1 MTEFV
6 AGAVAMLACV
16 AGLFFLRFWRKSRDR
31 FFGFFALAFWLMA
44 LQRALIILV
53 PSATEHRASV
63 YSVRLLAFVVILVAI
78 LDKNRARPRG
88 PRPHGEG
95 PG

>member
-1 MTEFV
+1 MTQFV

-16 AGLFFLRFWRKSRDR
+16 AGLFFLRFWRKTRDR
-31 FFGFFALAFWLMA
+31 FFGFFALAFFLMA
-44 LQRALIILV
+44 LQRAVIVLV
-53 PSATEHRASV
+53 PRATEFMASV

-78 LDKNRARPRG
+78 LDKNRGRPRG
-88 PRPHGEG
+88 PRPHGGG